1 MTEREANLYDEFE
14 VKYFDFLN
22 LKSSYADRH
31 LVG

>member
-1 MTEREANLYDEFE
+1 LYDEFE

-31 LVG
+31 LVGWS